1 MAEYAR
7 PDVLVST
14 EWLAQRLQDLGL
26 RIVEVDVD
34 TSAYE
39 QGHIPGAVG
48 WNWQTQLCDQVRRD
62 ILTKEQFERLMSE
75 SGISPDTTVIFYG
88 DNHNWFATY
97 ALWQCRYWGHPEAHL
112 KLLNG
117 GRAKWV
123 AEGQELVTEV
133 PSYPKTTY
141 QASFPDDNVRAVE
154 VR

>member
-7 PDVLVST
+7 PEMLVSS
-14 EWLAQRLQDLGL
+14 EWLAQHLNDPSL

-39 QGHIPGAVG
+39 QGHIRGAVG

-75 SGISPDTTVIFYG
+75 SSITHDTTTIFYG

-97 ALWQCRYWGHPEAHL
+97 ALWQCRYWGHPED
-112 KLLNG
+112 KL
-117 GRAKWV
+117 R
-123 AEGQELVTEV
+123 
-133 PSYPKTTY
+133 
-141 QASFPDDNVRAVE
+141 
-154 VR
+154 